1 MNKHIIR
8 AAAAAGAAVLF
19 SSLATTAASAAPA
32 RPAAPHNVCRA
43 WEQELTSYPLEPRY
57 RVAAECSTINPTDKA
72 RGVLDLV
79 GRPDA
84 HTPWFTDTGV
94 IYYSHWATPI
104 FGKRGV
110 RMEYEPR

>member
-1 MNKHIIR
+1 MLGWLR
-8 AAAAAGAAVLF
+8 LGDFLDPGA
-19 SSLATTAASAAPA
+19 
-32 RPAAPHNVCRA
+32 
-43 WEQELTSYPLEPRY
+43 
-57 RVAAECSTINPTDKA
+57 
-72 RGVLDLV
+72 LV